1 MSMCWKCA
9 VVHAEHLSTCLRCRY
24 DVSWRGPIEVHKEWL
39 AHARESSVTLITAH
53 VIGASTVTAW
63 RDGGMLGPDVLFSHC
78 NGLGNHTEL
87 DAEAWKALK
96 ESGTA
101 VGATPVGEIGM
112 SYGNHVVFDAVEHGV
127 KAGLGAVS
135 AAQKERSWKDARL

>member
-1 MSMCWKCA
+1 M
-9 VVHAEHLSTCLRCRY
+9 
-24 DVSWRGPIEVHKEWL
+24 HKEWL
-39 AHARESSVTLITAH
+39 AHARASSVTLITAH

-87 DAEAWKALK
+87 DDEAWKALK

-101 VGATPVGEIGM
+101 VGVTPVGEVGM
-112 SYGNHVVFDAVEHGV
+112 SYGNHVAFDAVEQGV

-135 AAQKERSWKDARL
+135 VALNERSGTP